1 MGIEKQTYNQ
11 LITEIGTLLQQGRQQ
26 AVQSVNTI
34 LVQTY
39 WHIGQ
44 HIVEFE
50 QKGNERAE
58 YGSQLFERLSK
69 DLTQAYGKGFGRS
82 NLLYMRKLYL
92 SFPISG
98 TLSHLL
104 TWSHY
109 YEILKA
115 ENPLEIN
122 FYSKQCQNERW
133 SVRELKRHMKS
144 WLFERIALSKD
155 KEGVLKLSKEGHI
168 LESPEDLIKD
178 PFVLEFLNIP
188 EQYQYLESEL
198 EERIISN
205 LQQFIME
212 MGKGFAFIGRQ
223 YRISIGGKHFRLDLL
238 FYHRILKC
246 FVLVDLKRGEIDHLD
261 VGQMNLYLNYFKKEE
276 ATEGDNDPIGIIL
289 GNKKNQILVEYA
301 TDSITNKVLL
311 SKYQLYL
318 PDKKALQDNLNRL
331 LETNE

>member
-1 MGIEKQTYNQ
+1 MNIEKAPYDQ
-11 LITEIGTLLQQGRQQ
+11 LIHQIGSLLKNGRKQ
-26 AVQSVNTI
+26 AIQSVNTI

-58 YGSQLFERLSK
+58 YGTQLFERLSK
-69 DLTQAYGKGFGRS
+69 DLTLMYGKGFGRS
-82 NLLYMRKLYL
+82 NLLYMRKLYQC
-92 SFPISG
+92 FPIRG
-98 TLSHLL
+98 TLSHIL

-115 ENPLEIN
+115 DNPLEIG
-122 FYSKQCQNERW
+122 FYCKQCEHERW
-133 SVRELKRHMKS
+133 SVRELKRQMKS
-144 WLFERIALSKD
+144 SLFERLALSKD
-155 KEGVLKLSKEGHI
+155 KEGILKLSKEGHI
-168 LESPEDLIKD
+168 VESMEDLLKD

-188 EQYQYLESEL
+188 EQNQYLESDI
-198 EERIISN
+198 EEKIISN

-212 MGKGFAFIGRQ
+212 IGKGFAFIGRQ
-223 YRISIGGKHFRLDLL
+223 YRMSIGGKHFHLDLL

-276 ATEGDNDPIGIIL
+276 SSEGDNEPIGIIL
-289 GNKKNQILVEYA
+289 GTKENHILVEYA
-301 TDSITNKVLL
+301 IDSITNKVLL

-318 PDKKALQDNLNRL
+318 PDKKMLQNALEKVIDN
-331 LETNE
+331 

>member
-1 MGIEKQTYNQ
+1 MNIEKAPYEQ
-11 LITEIGTLLQQGRQQ
+11 LITQIGSLLQSGRQQ
-26 AVQSVNTI
+26 AAQTVNTI

-39 WHIGQ
+39 WYVGQ

-50 QKGNERAE
+50 QKGDLKAE
-58 YGSQLFERLSK
+58 YGSQLLDNLSK
-69 DLTQAYGKGFGRS
+69 DLALSYGKGFSRS
-82 NLLYMRKLYL
+82 NLFQIRLFYIK
-92 SFPISG
+92 FPKIQ
-98 TLSHLL
+98 TLSGQL

-109 YEILKA
+109 TEILKA
-115 ENPLEIN
+115 NNDLELS
-122 FYSKQCQNERW
+122 FYNKQCQHERW
-133 SVRELKRHMKS
+133 SVRELKRQMKS
-144 WLFERIALSKD
+144 SLFERLALSKD
-155 KEGVLKLSKEGHI
+155 KEGVLKLAKEGH
-168 LESPEDLIKD
+168 LVETSDDLMKD

-188 EQYQYLESEL
+188 EQHHYLESEL
-198 EERIISN
+198 EEKIISN

-223 YRISIGGKHFRLDLL
+223 YRMSIGGKHFYLDLL

-276 ATEGDNDPIGIIL
+276 ATEGDNEPIGIIL
-289 GNKKNQILVEYA
+289 GAKKNHILVEYA

-318 PDKKALQDNLNRL
+318 PDKKMLQNALDKL
-331 LETNE
+331 LEN